1 MDAGVL
7 AAMARWPDV
16 PHVYG
21 WLRLTAR
28 GQWRLRGEPI
38 ANAAIR
44 DFIGRNY
51 AGDERGCWFFQ
62 NGPQRVYVELELAP
76 WVYRL
81 RGDGVPVTHTG
92 ARPRELLEAALL
104 GDGRLLLQTD
114 LGPGGVDDRDAA
126 RLLPAL
132 VDSRDR
138 PLEAEAVERWLDG
151 DGAAWLAA
159 GRLGLRGGRVPLR
172 RMNADDLGARYGY
185 ERQPA
190 AGGSG

>member
-1 MDAGVL
+1 MDDSVL
-7 AAMARWPDV
+7 AAIAKWPDV

-28 GQWRLRGEPI
+28 GQWQLRGEPI

-51 AGDERGCWFFQ
+51 ASDERGRWFFQ

-81 RGDGVPVTHTG
+81 HSDGVPVAQTG
-92 ARPRELLEAALL
+92 ARPRELREAALL
-104 GDGRLLLQTD
+104 GDGRLVLQTD
-114 LGPGGVDDRDAA
+114 LGPGGVDDRDAP

-132 VDSRDR
+132 VDADGR
-138 PLEAEAVERWLDG
+138 PLAEEVVERWLDG

-159 GRLGLRGGRVPLR
+159 GRLGLRGGIVPLR
-172 RMNADDLGARYGY
+172 RMNADDLGARYGF